1 MFFPPSAV
9 PTAYG
14 QGTKF
19 REPTGTA
26 HHLRDSA
33 GALELDTSSS
43 RHGADWTA
51 PAGDFACG
59 DQPVRL
65 DCGRCNAP
73 APYYF
78 YKYGKLVLR
87 MFYFSFLKSAFD
99 LEIKSGQEKESQQ
112 G

>member
-1 MFFPPSAV
+1 MPSS
-9 PTAYG
+9 
-14 QGTKF
+14 
-19 REPTGTA
+19 
-26 HHLRDSA
+26 HLS
-33 GALELDTSSS
+33 L
-43 RHGADWTA
+43 
-51 PAGDFACG
+51 
-59 DQPVRL
+59 PVRQGEHKQFIPL
-65 DCGRCNAP
+65 DCGRCRAP

>member
-1 MFFPPSAV
+1 MFFSPVGGS
-9 PTAYG
+9 TAKG
-14 QGTKF
+14 RGTKF
-19 REPTGTA
+19 REPTGQHITTG
-26 HHLRDSA
+26 DSA
-33 GALELDTSSS
+33 VALELDESSS
-43 RHGADWTA
+43 RHRADGTA

-59 DQPVRL
+59 DQLTQL
-65 DCGRCNAP
+65 DGGRCGAP

>member
-9 PTAYG
+9 PTANG
-14 QGTKF
+14 REAKL

-26 HHLRDSA
+26 HDLGNSA
-33 GALELDTSSS
+33 VALELDKSSS
-43 RHGADWTA
+43 RHRADWTA

-65 DCGRCNAP
+65 DCGRCGAP

>member
-9 PTAYG
+9 P
-14 QGTKF
+14 
-19 REPTGTA
+19 P
-26 HHLRDSA
+26 LRDEERSSESRRGSA
-33 GALELDTSSS
+33 SPQGISPELSNLINQVLAIE
-43 RHGADWTA
+43 RIG
-51 PAGDFACG
+51 PLRRGDFACG
-59 DQPVRL
+59 AQPARL
-65 DCGRCNAP
+65 DCGRCGAP